1 MAKKKTIAFLAG
13 GTALAAGI
21 TAHVLR
27 KKAEKTTYKAELIEP
42 VQPRKMGFYEKYV
55 KRGLDVACA
64 SAAIICFSPLYIG
77 VALLVKFK
85 LGSPVIFTQDRPG
98 LVDKDGRETVFKMYK
113 FRTMTD
119 ERDENG
125 ELLPDDVRLTK
136 FGAWLRKTSLD
147 ELAEVFN
154 ILNGTMSVIG
164 PRPQL
169 VRDMTFMTKEQRMRH
184 TAKPGLSGLAQVNGR
199 NAITWEDKLEW
210 DKKYIRKVGFK
221 EDVRIIL
228 ETVKKAFIKQEGI
241 SQDNMATAEDFGDYL
256 LKNKKITSEE
266 YDKKQ
271 IEAKQILNKNDGILR
286 EEDLGILSKYDY
298 IIHCASNAD
307 PKSYAIQPVE
317 TILTNILGNKN
328 VLEYCKE
335 YKKCRMLLTSTFEVY
350 GEISNTSVYKENMSG
365 IIDQTV
371 LRNAYPESKRSCELL
386 LRSYVDEY
394 NINAVICRLPSVYG
408 PTMLKSDS
416 KAHGQFIKNALNK
429 ENIVLKSKGEQRRT
443 YSYVVDVVSGIF
455 KVLFNGLNGEVY
467 NIANEN
473 SIASIAEVASICA
486 EIAGTN
492 VVFDLPDK
500 IEKKGFSQSKDCILD
515 NSKLKSL
522 GWNGKYT
529 LKQGLVETIESL
541 REDE

>member
-1 MAKKKTIAFLAG
+1 MEVNRRKWWIISLAG
-13 GTALAAGI
+13 TVGFFFAIAPVLDPYIVIEIGSGFTLKINDIIMLFLTMLCFSKSYRFERKTGFLCMWLLGLGI
-21 TAHVLR
+21 IGIFGNLVSNTDMANSFKNLIVWLIYAFCLTYLWKTPCRDKFFQWMEIIAIVASMLVILQFVMSRSR
-27 KKAEKTTYKAELIEP
+27 KKVMEKFGDKVIP
-42 VQPRKMGFYEKYV
+42 VIQ
-55 KRGLDVACA
+55 DVAQ
-64 SAAIICFSPLYIG
+64 P
-77 VALLVKFK
+77 
-85 LGSPVIFTQDRPG
+85 
-98 LVDKDGRETVFKMYK
+98 
-113 FRTMTD
+113 
-119 ERDENG
+119 
-125 ELLPDDVRLTK
+125 
-136 FGAWLRKTSLD
+136 
-147 ELAEVFN
+147 
-154 ILNGTMSVIG
+154 
-164 PRPQL
+164 
-169 VRDMTFMTKEQRMRH
+169 
-184 TAKPGLSGLAQVNGR
+184 
-199 NAITWEDKLEW
+199 
-210 DKKYIRKVGFK
+210 
-221 EDVRIIL
+221 
-228 ETVKKAFIKQEGI
+228 
-241 SQDNMATAEDFGDYL
+241 
-256 LKNKKITSEE
+256 
-266 YDKKQ
+266 
-271 IEAKQILNKNDGILR
+271 
-286 EEDLGILSKYDY
+286 LGILSKYDY

-350 GEISNTSVYKENMSG
+350 GEISNTSV
-365 IIDQTV
+365 
-371 LRNAYPESKRSCELL
+371 
-386 LRSYVDEY
+386 
-394 NINAVICRLPSVYG
+394 
-408 PTMLKSDS
+408 
-416 KAHGQFIKNALNK
+416 
-429 ENIVLKSKGEQRRT
+429 